1 MYAIYGFSCIATI
14 TFIWIL
20 ISAIVTHIRNRW
32 TERVRMTSNRLEDM
46 GKINSGYAFHPL
58 KEAYIS
64 YISHQYKT
72 QFDHF
77 NYIKNLNIYIEKNID
92 LLEQIIAQAQ
102 DNRKLLIKY
111 QVDMHHAAPV
121 ADRDIAQKAHVPYGF
136 YTRTEEQLIQEITQI
151 PVTEPSIICRHGY
164 SSPQGR
170 NSYYDE
176 RQYSFEE
183 WVQKYAEIKE
193 QIMRKS
199 SEEYIR
205 KKERR
210 KLTPSLRYDV
220 MKRDEFKCV
229 LCGRHASDSVQ
240 LHVDHIVPIA
250 KGGKTTF
257 DNLRTLC
264 QDCNLGKR
272 DKYDAKGEN

>member
-1 MYAIYGFSCIATI
+1 
-14 TFIWIL
+14 
-20 ISAIVTHIRNRW
+20 
-32 TERVRMTSNRLEDM
+32 
-46 GKINSGYAFHPL
+46 
-58 KEAYIS
+58 
-64 YISHQYKT
+64 
-72 QFDHF
+72 
-77 NYIKNLNIYIEKNID
+77 
-92 LLEQIIAQAQ
+92 
-102 DNRKLLIKY
+102 
-111 QVDMHHAAPV
+111 MHHAAPV

-151 PVTEPSIICRHGY
+151 PVTEPSIICRHSY

-193 QIMRKS
+193 QITRKS

-272 DKYDAKGEN
+272 DKYDAKGGKLNQTGGVGFHLDETFISKNCYQTNL